1 MLNWYLETIVN
12 PGRQP
17 LFLALVAFVATFIL
31 TRAITRL
38 IRSGKGPFGN
48 VSAGDLHVHHM
59 VPGVICVL
67 VGGMMALSV
76 PRHGLWIHLAGILF
90 GIGAALVLDEF
101 AMILHLEDVYWQNEG
116 RLSADAVLI
125 AMAVMGC
132 TIWVVAPDNP
142 PGPPETDPWV
152 RVVGPLMFAI
162 LWIIPTAVTVLKGKL
177 LTAAMALWM
186 PYFAWVGAWRLAKP
200 NSPFALFRYGGK
212 PEKLAK
218 AQARYDRIQRRVK
231 PMRDFWMY
239 KVFGF
244 SRTEDEVSPA
254 AAVEGGPQAVEGGP
268 QAVDGGEAPAGAEV
282 QAAAT
287 DSSAVPTGPEQDVH
301 TGA

>member
-1 MLNWYLETIVN
+1 M
-12 PGRQP
+12 
-17 LFLALVAFVATFIL
+17 
-31 TRAITRL
+31 
-38 IRSGKGPFGN
+38 
-48 VSAGDLHVHHM
+48 
-59 VPGVICVL
+59 
-67 VGGMMALSV
+67 
-76 PRHGLWIHLAGILF
+76 
-90 GIGAALVLDEF
+90 
-101 AMILHLEDVYWQNEG
+101 
-116 RLSADAVLI
+116 I

-132 TIWVVAPDNP
+132 TIWVIAPDNP

-218 AQARYDRIQRRVK
+218 AQARYDRIQQRVK

-244 SRTEDEVSPA
+244 ARRGSASPSRRSPA
-254 AAVEGGPQAVEGGP
+254 TRCAITAACPSLSQAFH
-268 QAVDGGEAPAGAEV
+268 ASAP
-282 QAAAT
+282 
-287 DSSAVPTGPEQDVH
+287 SST
-301 TGA
+301 